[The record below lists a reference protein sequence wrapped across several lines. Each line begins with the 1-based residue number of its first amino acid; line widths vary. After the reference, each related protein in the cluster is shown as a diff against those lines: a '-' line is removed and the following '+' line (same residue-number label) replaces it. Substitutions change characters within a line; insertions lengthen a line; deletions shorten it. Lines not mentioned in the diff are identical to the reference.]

1 MKDLVGAAYLVLVGA
16 LVVPAYY
23 FAFSYPVPGADPY
36 GDGDHRGV
44 VGRCRKRAEEI
55 MDQGRSK
62 HYAEAITWLEE
73 VRDAYLLDGREEA
86 WREYLDELIEC
97 HQRKYKLRPMLEDLA
112 R

>member
-1 MKDLVGAAYLVLVGA
+1 MLIPAATGIIGVLLTGAASGQRRSWTRA
-16 LVVPAYY
+16 
-23 FAFSYPVPGADPY
+23 
-36 GDGDHRGV
+36 
-44 VGRCRKRAEEI
+44 GRNY
-55 MDQGRSK
+55 
-62 HYAEAITWLEE
+62 YAEAITWLEE